1 MVSENDMVRQ
11 MMAYKAKREGSHS
24 IAQSYIDLV
33 KEFEDEEDEEEQ
45 GTIHNDVRRIC

>member
-11 MMAYKAKREGSHS
+11 MMAYKAKVEGYKS
-24 IAQSYIDLV
+24 IAQSYIDLI
-33 KEFEDEEDEEEQ
+33 KEFADEDEEEEQ